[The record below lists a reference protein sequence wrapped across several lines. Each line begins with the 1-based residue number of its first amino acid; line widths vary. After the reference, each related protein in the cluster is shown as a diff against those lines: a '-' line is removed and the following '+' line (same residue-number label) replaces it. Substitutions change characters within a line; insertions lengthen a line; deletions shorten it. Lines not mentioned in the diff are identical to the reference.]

1 MQQVIITLF
10 SVVELSVLHTLIHT
24 WQSVSRIGSVRHN
37 WIQPIIL
44 GLKLLQNLN
53 SNAKIVNTNYF
64 INY

>member
-24 WQSVSRIGSVRHN
+24 WQSVSRMDPVRHN